1 MYTQGRHIVLTN
13 GLICC
18 KPAIWFAITALVSIS
33 FSQAQQRQINGAK
46 PIELSVWEEALKG
59 RAPAKSHEI
68 LSVMRKVS
76 ETRYMSKTISF
87 FWPSAP
93 GAASLHEALI
103 ETTAL
108 DESGS
113 AVGKPGYG
121 CIEINS
127 PDYRMLVVPIKEI
140 APDSKSVKVRILPKV
155 GAAILETKI
164 TLNWD

>member
-1 MYTQGRHIVLTN
+1 MCAEQIRTN
-13 GLICC
+13 LRFGL
-18 KPAIWFAITALVSIS
+18 KFQKAAIWFALTMLASLSL
-33 FSQAQQRQINGAK
+33 SQAQQRQINGAK

-59 RAPAKSHEI
+59 RTPAKSHEI

-121 CIEINS
+121 RIEIIS

-140 APDSKSVKVRILPKV
+140 APNSKSVKVRILPKV
-155 GAAILETKI
+155 GTAILETKF
-164 TLNWD
+164 TLKWD